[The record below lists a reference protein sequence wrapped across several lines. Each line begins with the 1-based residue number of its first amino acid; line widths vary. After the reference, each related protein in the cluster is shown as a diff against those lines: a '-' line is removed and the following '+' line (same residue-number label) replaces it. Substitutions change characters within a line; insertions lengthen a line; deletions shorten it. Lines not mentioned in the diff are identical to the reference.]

1 MENTFHMLLYRA
13 FHAQRNYLRP
23 FLDDIGLGSGQPKLI
38 AYLAEKGP
46 CHQRQLAD
54 YFEVDPAAICR
65 MLDSLEKGGFIVRQ
79 VDRSNRRAGLVGLTD
94 KGISPVLTI
103 ISISTGNH
111 NPIRRCYDERSQ
123 TIAPLLGTLS
133 QGHDLRCTSRIR

>member
-94 KGISPVLTI
+94 KGILANQMWQNHCRDMEQVLLNGFSSLEKEQFAQYLTRAY
-103 ISISTGNH
+103 H
-111 NPIRRCYDERSQ
+111 NFHQHRQS
-123 TIAPLLGTLS
+123 
-133 QGHDLRCTSRIR
+133 

>member
-23 FLDDIGLGSGQPKLI
+23 FLDEMGLGSGQPKLI
-38 AYLAEKGP
+38 TYLAKHGP

-65 MLDSLEKGGFIVRQ
+65 MLDSLEKGGFIIRQ
-79 VDRSNRRAGLVGLTD
+79 VDQNNRRAGLVQLTD
-94 KGISPVLTI
+94 KGKEVNETWQNHCRDMEDVLLDHFSPSEREQFAQYL
-103 ISISTGNH
+103 SRAYH
-111 NPIRRCYDERSQ
+111 NFRRHRQ
-123 TIAPLLGTLS
+123 L
-133 QGHDLRCTSRIR
+133 